1 MSNAQI
7 GGITSM
13 KMTARGIIRGIII
26 PHEVKKEILQNI
38 EDINMPLFKYCNC
51 SNEQIK
57 GAFIREVLS
66 AVGNKIDSKV
76 KTEIKSRLIKKFC

>member
-7 GGITSM
+7 GGLTSF
-13 KMTARGIIRGIII
+13 KMTARGILRGVVI
-26 PHEVKKEILQNI
+26 PHAVKKEILQGI

-51 SNEQIK
+51 SDEQIK

-66 AVGNKIDSKV
+66 AVGSKV
-76 KTEIKSRLIKKFC
+76 DSRLKAEIKSRLIKKFC

>member
-7 GGITSM
+7 GGITSL
-13 KMTARGIIRGIII
+13 KLTARGILRGIVI
-26 PHEVKKEILQNI
+26 PHEVKKEILQGI
-38 EDINMPLFKYCNC
+38 EDINMPLFKYYNA
-51 SNEQIK
+51 SDEQIK

-76 KTEIKSRLIKKFC
+76 KEEIKSTLIKKFR